1 MVRMALI
8 GAGRIARVH
17 AQSVAQLPGC
27 CLAGVYDPDP
37 QQGTRFAREFSTALF
52 PSLEDLWA
60 DPDVDAVAV
69 CSPLFAHRDHVVG
82 AARAGKHIFCE
93 KPIALTLDQADEMI
107 AAAREAGVVFMVG
120 HVVRFMVEYVR
131 IQEWAA
137 QGVLGD
143 LRSAYA
149 ARFSG
154 LSAGS
159 WRGWM
164 LEPGRGL
171 GVLDA
176 HIHDLDYLQWLLG
189 PARRVRAAGWRFP
202 TGTWA
207 HTTSWVE
214 FAGGSVAVA
223 EGSFAVPQGFPFT
236 MYLRVIG
243 SEGAA
248 VFAFEGP
255 DYATPSRK
263 TLSLYRR
270 GHPPQTVDTTPIN
283 PYLEEMRAFLQ
294 CIRTGTWPDRGHP
307 DDARAALALTLAVQQ
322 ALETGEAIEPRPSP

>member
-1 MVRMALI
+1 MALV

-17 AQSVAQLPGC
+17 ARNITDLPGC
-27 CLAGVYDPDP
+27 RLVGVYDPDP
-37 QQGTRFAREFSTALF
+37 EQVRRFARDFSIAAF
-52 PSLEDLWA
+52 ASLEDLWA
-60 DPDVDAVAV
+60 SPEVDAVAV

-120 HVVRFMVEYVR
+120 HVVRFMVEYCR

-137 QGVLGD
+137 QGVLGE
-143 LRSAYA
+143 LRGAYA
-149 ARFSG
+149 ARLSG
-154 LSAGS
+154 ISAGS

-164 LEPGRGL
+164 LQPGRGL
-171 GVLDA
+171 AVLDA
-176 HIHDLDYLQWLLG
+176 HIHDLDYLLWLLG

-207 HTTSWVE
+207 HATSWVE
-214 FAGGSVAVA
+214 FAGGHVAVA

-248 VFAFEGP
+248 VFSFEGD
-255 DYATPSRK
+255 DYATPWRK
-263 TLSLYRR
+263 TLSLYRQ

-283 PYLEEMRAFLQ
+283 PYREEMKAFLQ
-294 CIRTGTWPDRGHP
+294 AVQEGLWPARGHP
-307 DDARAALALTLAVQQ
+307 EDARAALALTLAVQR
-322 ALETGEAIEPRPSP
+322 ALETGQEVELV